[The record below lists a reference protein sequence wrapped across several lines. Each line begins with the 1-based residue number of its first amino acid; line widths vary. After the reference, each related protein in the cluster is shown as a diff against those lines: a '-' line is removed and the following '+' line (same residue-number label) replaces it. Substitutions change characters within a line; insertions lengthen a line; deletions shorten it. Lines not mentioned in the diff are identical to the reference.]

1 MASASRCHVL
11 AKISAAN
18 QPSAKR
24 RLLPPAVQRY
34 SDRLKKKYDSGE
46 VNFGWATAQQPVK
59 SFDVDEIFTNLVVV
73 PQRELSAERL
83 HRGTLG
89 SRGEYERIEHVF
101 SPLNS
106 ECESIELQQLF
117 QTETTGVRRRN
128 TSVRV
133 LAFGSAGSGKTM
145 VFCLKST
152 SDWATTDLWNDLF
165 DIVVARELRHES
177 VRNAK
182 SVSELFGLSFHLSR
196 DSELAETSDYIMDNP
211 QHVCLILDGLDET
224 ALEKC
229 SPFVQDVILGKELV
243 GIRLIL
249 TSRPTPDAFD
259 LAKTFTKRVEVIGF
273 LQHDIKTYIR
283 KVLSSDHAE
292 RLIEEVDS
300 NLQLA
305 GMMATPILA
314 KSVCELFEWRPQP
327 PKCPSEML
335 ALFILR
341 IAESIRGNGPIAKQ
355 YETWGD
361 VPKTSQDRI
370 LELGLFALKLLV
382 DQKLVFTEADMRLYG
397 ISHEALKMGVL
408 VGCDS
413 STSALGALSQWRF
426 SHLSFQEGFS
436 AKFVAERIKP
446 NRGDEQ
452 LLVRQLGAL
461 QGHLS
466 TFWVYL
472 AAQLGNSERLE
483 TLINALLLDKPRRK
497 AVIRHL
503 EWFFFMNDEELSEV
517 HNHLCCYL
525 DFNAMCSLADRLLK
539 GLVSKTAGHLHIQ
552 AMVPADRELQ
562 DKDFL
567 KTLLFTWSSLEPR
580 ANRHMLLDAI
590 ASFDVT
596 VAKEIHESSWFADLP
611 ANASM
616 QDGESHVAT
625 AAETGSTTKEVL
637 RDFNLRSFGGYE
649 SLLLVFRCYS
659 EHSLCHANSSEAM
672 PCFLGLLEK
681 YGVDFDGRHLS
692 IADCRAI
699 GNVLVHHHHAA
710 VKKVDLFDTFMSDG
724 GLLQLAPG
732 LKSCVHLVD
741 LNLGNCNLT
750 AASAHSLS
758 DALSGLKSLERLY
771 LSDDRIQDEGFHIII
786 NSLCSCTNVIEADF
800 SGTGLTAK
808 SLPMLWRLLRSWQ
821 KLHTVFLR
829 RNDFSG
835 ASITEEEA
843 CMAVVRRCVSLRKF
857 DLPPPPQCT
866 SALYDVA
873 RRV

>member
-1 MASASRCHVL
+1 MLAARAPRALPTAVARCASRL
-11 AKISAAN
+11 
-18 QPSAKR
+18 KR
-24 RLLPPAVQRY
+24 
-34 SDRLKKKYDSGE
+34 KYTQAE
-46 VNFGWATAQQPVK
+46 VPFGLATAQRPART
-59 SFDVDEIFTNLVVV
+59 FGVDEIFTNLVVV
-73 PQRELSAERL
+73 PQRELTAERL

-101 SPLNS
+101 SPFNFGH
-106 ECESIELQQLF
+106 ESIELQELF
-117 QTETTGVRRRN
+117 QPETNGFSRRH

-133 LAFGSAGSGKTM
+133 LVVGSAGSGKTM
-145 VFCLKST
+145 VFTVKST
-152 SDWATTDLWNDLF
+152 FDWANDSLWNDQF

-182 SVSELFGLSFHLSR
+182 TVSELFQLSSHLNS
-196 DSELAETSDYIMDNP
+196 DAELVETSDYIMDYP
-211 QHVCLILDGLDET
+211 QHICLILDGLDET

-283 KVLSSDHAE
+283 NVLSSDHAE

-314 KSVCELFEWRPQP
+314 KSVCELFEWRPQA
-327 PKCPSEML
+327 PKCPSDIL
-335 ALFILR
+335 DLFILR
-341 IAESIRGNGPIAKQ
+341 IAESIPGNGSVDKHYQ
-355 YETWGD
+355 SWDD
-361 VPKTSQDRI
+361 VPKTSQDLL

-397 ISHEALKMGVL
+397 VSHEALKMGVL

-413 STSALGALSQWRF
+413 LTSALGALSQWRF

-436 AKFVAERIKP
+436 AKVAAVCIKP

-466 TFWVYL
+466 TFWIYL
-472 AAQLGNSERLE
+472 AAQLRESQQLE
-483 TLINALLLDKPRRK
+483 ALINALLLDKRHRR
-497 AVIRHL
+497 AEMGNRQSASRSL
-503 EWFFFMNDEELSEV
+503 EWFFFMNLQELNEIY
-517 HNHLCCYL
+517 NLLCGYL
-525 DFNAMCSLADRLLK
+525 DFKAMCSLADTLLK
-539 GLVSKTAGHLHIQ
+539 DLVCETAGHLHIQ
-552 AMVPADRELQ
+552 ALVPSDRELQ
-562 DKDFL
+562 DRDFL

-580 ANRHMLLDAI
+580 ANRRMLLDAI
-590 ASFDVT
+590 ALVDASTAKDVY
-596 VAKEIHESSWFADLP
+596 ESPLFADLP
-611 ANASM
+611 MIGNKEDE
-616 QDGESHVAT
+616 QHVST
-625 AAETGSTTKEVL
+625 AVECVITEEEVL
-637 RDFNLRSFGGYE
+637 RNFNLRSFGGYE
-649 SLLLVFRCYS
+649 SLLLAFRCYS
-659 EHSLCHANSSEAM
+659 EHSLCHANNSEAM
-672 PCFLGLLEK
+672 PCFLRLLEK
-681 YGVDFDGRHLS
+681 YGVDFDGCRLS

-786 NSLCSCTNVIEADF
+786 NSLCSCTNVIEADL
-800 SGTGLTAK
+800 SGTGLTAR
-808 SLPMLWRLLRSWQ
+808 SLPMLCRLLHSWQ
-821 KLHTVFLR
+821 KLRKIVLQ

-835 ASITEEEA
+835 ASVTEEEA
-843 CMAVVRRCVSLRKF
+843 CMAVVRRCVSLRTF
-857 DLPPPPQCT
+857 DLPPSPLSGST
-866 SALYDVA
+866 LLTVRS
-873 RRV
+873 RV